1 MEFVSFF
8 DTPEKLI
15 LFVTEFHQMLN
26 KEEGFIDETLKQ
38 KLISFQIWL
47 DDVIEYLDAFIHAE
61 HNERWNYD
69 EETIQVNC
77 RLIGCTN

>member
-15 LFVTEFHQMLN
+15 QFVTEFHQMLN

-47 DDVIEYLDAFIHAE
+47 DDVIEYLGAFRFANAPSYIKAE
-61 HNERWNYD
+61 
-69 EETIQVNC
+69 
-77 RLIGCTN
+77 